1 MAYPR
6 KLLGQDERIVMEM
19 RPHWRSLIVP
29 GLILLGSVMVSSYLA
44 SVLDGSGLL
53 VRTMRTIVIA
63 SGILLIL
70 GWSVRPFLQWLST
83 DYVFTDRRIIVRTG
97 VLRRIGR
104 DMPLSRVNNVTY
116 DKTLVERILNCG
128 TLSVQS
134 AAEQGSLIIASVP
147 DVEAMQREVYRL
159 FEEDDARR
167 RGVGGLSPESGA

>member
-6 KLLGQDERIVMEM
+6 KLLGQDEHVIMEM

-29 GLILLGSVMVSSYLA
+29 ALVLLGTVIVASYLA
-44 SVLDGSGLL
+44 SVFDGSGLL
-53 VRTMRTIVIA
+53 VRVVRTTVIA
-63 SGILLIL
+63 GAILLVI

-134 AAEQGSLIIASVP
+134 AAEQGSLVIASVP
-147 DVEAMQREVYRL
+147 DVETMQREVYRL

-167 RGVGGLSPESGA
+167 RGSGGPTPDSGA